1 MNGGGVFG
9 ALIYV
14 IGILIVFAILF
25 GFFLVVP
32 FFVFLGGMIA
42 MFVSDRRRDK
52 EAGNGNGNGNG
63 SVRSKPVEA
72 VEVVETTEVVREVKS

>member
-52 EAGNGNGNGNG
+52 EAGNGNGNG

>member
-32 FFVFLGGMIA
+32 FFVFLGGMIV

-52 EAGNGNGNGNG
+52 EAGNGNG